1 MPEMDGYEATNAIR
15 IGEAGEAAKQI
26 PIIAMTANAMKGD
39 DEKCFAAGMNDYI
52 SKPVDGMIVQE
63 KLNKWLS

>member
-1 MPEMDGYEATNAIR
+1 
-15 IGEAGEAAKQI
+15 
-26 PIIAMTANAMKGD
+26 MTANAMKGD